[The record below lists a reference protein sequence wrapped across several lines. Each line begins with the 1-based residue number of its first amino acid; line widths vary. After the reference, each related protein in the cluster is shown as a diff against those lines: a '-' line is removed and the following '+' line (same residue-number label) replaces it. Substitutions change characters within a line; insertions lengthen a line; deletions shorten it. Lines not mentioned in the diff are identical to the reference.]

1 MKKLLLLSMVVGL
14 ITGCVSVPFREAAE
28 VPLDSSDPRTV
39 VEGFREATPESFQLL
54 SSIVFEY
61 NWLTVAGIGVLD
73 INAADGLYKVVCMN
87 HLGVKLFEFEGNR
100 NGLISQFA
108 IEPLARQGNIAA
120 AVGDDIKRIYFDLTP
135 SADARITVRK
145 HKMIFRQ
152 RSGRGALEYEFAGA
166 GGGLARKTYREDE
179 RAVWRVSYY
188 EYERKDGK
196 LYPMGIILSNYRH
209 GYRLIVRQKEI
220 RG

>member
-1 MKKLLLLSMVVGL
+1 MKKFLLLFSL
-14 ITGCVSVPFREAAE
+14 IALATGCTSVPFKETAV
-28 VPLDSSDPRTV
+28 VPMDSSDPRAV
-39 VEGFREATPESFQLL
+39 VERFREAAPESFQLL

-61 NWLTVAGIGVLD
+61 NWLTVAGIGLLD
-73 INAADGLYKVVCMN
+73 IDGTDGLYKVVCMN

-152 RSGRGALEYEFAGA
+152 RSGGGALEYEFAGD
-166 GGGLARKTYREDE
+166 GGGLARKTYWEDE

-188 EYERKDGK
+188 EYERKNGK

>member
-1 MKKLLLLSMVVGL
+1 MKKFLLLFSL
-14 ITGCVSVPFREAAE
+14 IALATGCTSVPFKETAA
-28 VPLDSSDPRTV
+28 VPMDSSDPGAV
-39 VEGFREATPESFQLL
+39 VERFKEATPESFQLL

-73 INAADGLYKVVCMN
+73 IDGTDGLYKVVCMN

-100 NGLISQFA
+100 NGLIRQFA
-108 IEPLARQGNIAA
+108 IEPLARQGNVAA
-120 AVGDDIKRIYFDLTP
+120 AVGNDIKRIYFDLTP
-135 SADARITVRK
+135 SADARITIRK

-152 RSGRGALEYEFAGA
+152 RSGRGALEFEFAGT
-166 GGGLARKTYREDE
+166 GDLTRKTYREDE

-188 EYERKDGK
+188 EYQRKNGK
-196 LYPMGIILSNYRH
+196 LYPMGIIFSNYRH